1 MSMKIQVIDP
11 HGFCAGVKG
20 ALARA
25 RALIES
31 EGGRVW
37 CLHELVHNELV
48 VGELRGRGM
57 VFVESLDEVPDGAT
71 VLFSAHGVSPAV
83 RREAERRGLK
93 VVDATC
99 PFVKRVHSAASA
111 FAQKGLPV
119 VVIGKADHAEVK
131 GIVGEIE
138 SVRVGLGSDRVGL
151 GSDRVG
157 LRSDRVGLRS
167 DSVGLG
173 SDRVD
178 CRVIN
183 SIEAAKTLIDSNLTL
198 NDPNSTLKDPKSP
211 LSDPKSSLKSP
222 RIGVVSQT
230 TMNADEVAAIV
241 AELKR
246 HCEVETTAEVCR
258 ATKERQDAVKAFDGD
273 ALLVL
278 GSANSSNTRRLC
290 EVAGCRTFR
299 AGTLDEVRA
308 LDFTG
313 VERLG
318 VTSGASTP
326 EDFFNEVVSYLGGL
340 T

>member
-1 MSMKIQVIDP
+1 MQSFDIIMSMKIQVIDP

-57 VFVESLDEVPDGAT
+57 VFVESLDDVPDGAT

-138 SVRVGLGSDRVGL
+138 SVRVGLGA
-151 GSDRVG
+151 
-157 LRSDRVGLRS
+157 
-167 DSVGLG
+167 
-173 SDRVD
+173 DRVD